1 MAFEEY
7 WNKNYKQLL
16 QTGKRPSYD
25 NWLEKYLDLIKQ
37 TKSMILDLG
46 CGMGNDT
53 LYLTEKGFKVISC
66 DYSKEA
72 LNSVKKLIPNA
83 STKLVDISKKLPF
96 KDNEFKII
104 IADLSLHYFDNE
116 TTIEIMEEIKR
127 ILKKGGY
134 LFARVNSVND
144 INHGAGQGKKLEE
157 NYYFVEGYN
166 KRFFSLDDV
175 NKYFSIIGKVEANE
189 AEMIRYV
196 KPKKLIEIKV
206 EK

>member
-134 LFARVNSVND
+134 LFARVNSIND